1 MGEWRMTP
9 RETGPQCGSR
19 WYKRK
24 GHMHTGEQKHHCKMC
39 GRAFGLNPE
48 NAVITEEQ
56 GVLSERLLLERISVR
71 GSCRAVGVGLQ

>member
-1 MGEWRMTP
+1 
-9 RETGPQCGSR
+9 
-19 WYKRK
+19 
-24 GHMHTGEQKHHCKMC
+24 MHTGEQKHHCKMC